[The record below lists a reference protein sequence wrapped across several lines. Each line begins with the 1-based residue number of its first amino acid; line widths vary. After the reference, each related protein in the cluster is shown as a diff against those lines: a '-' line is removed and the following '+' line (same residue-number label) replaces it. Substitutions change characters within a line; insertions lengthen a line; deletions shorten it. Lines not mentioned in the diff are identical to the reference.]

1 MTKNT
6 LMMEMTR
13 RYGHTVYTISA
24 FGNPDTASTY
34 EDRLLHLI
42 RHEAEKVDNNK
53 QSNQSANNPSETNLI
68 KK

>member
-6 LMMEMTR
+6 LMMEMTL

-24 FGNPDTASTY
+24 FGNPDTANTY

-42 RHEAEKVDNNK
+42 RHEAEKIDSSK
-53 QSNQSANNPSETNLI
+53 EDHRSLPQTNE
-68 KK
+68 K

>member
-24 FGNPDTASTY
+24 FGNPDTANTY
-34 EDRLLHLI
+34 EERLLHLI
-42 RHEAEKVDNNK
+42 RHEAEKMDTGKESNLHTINK
-53 QSNQSANNPSETNLI
+53 TE
-68 KK
+68 K

>member
-1 MTKNT
+1 MTKNNP
-6 LMMEMTR
+6 MMEMTR

-24 FGNPDTASTY
+24 FGNPDTVNTY

-42 RHEAEKVDNNK
+42 RHEAEKMENGK
-53 QSNQSANNPSETNLI
+53 QSNPSANNPSETNLI

>member
-24 FGNPDTASTY
+24 FGNPDTANIY

-42 RHEAEKVDNNK
+42 RHEAEKMENGMEDHHSLPKTNK
-53 QSNQSANNPSETNLI
+53 T
-68 KK
+68 